1 MNTLLTQFHFLRPEW
16 LMMII
21 PVLIL
26 CLLLWRTQAR
36 SSDWQRVI
44 SPELL
49 PYLLDMKSRRARR
62 WPVLLLAIGGTLAS
76 IAMAGPVWE
85 RLPQPVFR
93 SDAALVIA
101 LDLRGKAWDTQ
112 ELSTQM
118 DGWLSMGRD
127 VVLLIGG
134 PEGLSAECF
143 RLADASWSLSRL
155 TLPHPMV
162 RILVAEQLYRAWSIL
177 KNHPYHR

>member
-1 MNTLLTQFHFLRPEW
+1 MRIHLIAVGQRMPAWVEQGYQEYAKRMNVECQLQLL
-16 LMMII
+16 
-21 PVLIL
+21 
-26 CLLLWRTQAR
+26 
-36 SSDWQRVI
+36 
-44 SPELL
+44 ELAPGKRGKGMDL
-49 PYLLDMKSRRARR
+49 ER
-62 WPVLLLAIGGTLAS
+62 
-76 IAMAGPVWE
+76 AMADEGKRMQQAIPKG
-85 RLPQPVFR
+85 
-93 SDAALVIA
+93 ALVIA
-101 LDLRGKAWDTQ
+101 LDQRGKAWDTL

-118 DGWLSMGRD
+118 NDWLSMGRD
-127 VVLLIGG
+127 VALLIGG